1 MDLYSY
7 VSIESFVRGCKESK
21 TPGTFTLHVPNLL
34 YAKSDEIIGY
44 GLSLLRRS
52 IVLHEEQKGIGPE
65 LSKQNIP
72 FFRENRR
79 MLIGPEVEM
88 YALSLYQN
96 LEIPSGVKEKDTSC
110 LRLTFDYGAL
120 GEYSLSEEK
129 YLLRC
134 KYNEEEN
141 LNAFVSQMRREY
153 DKFFYDEEHTGFKRD
168 SRFFSMLCN
177 ACLDILCQSALI
189 SDHTHAHMIFLRRLD
204 TGLHIIAQQC
214 HQCIHFIL
222 AALPVLR
229 GKSIDRQVFNPH
241 IICFFTDSL
250 HIFCPLDMSVITG
263 HSFCLC
269 PPSVAIQNNGY
280 MLRNL
285 HVISSS
291 TFP

>member
-177 ACLDILCQSALI
+177 EAGYDFIAANLVPYVDYAIPFGCLRRIALMNLSENSLTYSAL
-189 SDHTHAHMIFLRRLD
+189 AGFLQSI
-204 TGLHIIAQQC
+204 GLA
-214 HQCIHFIL
+214 
-222 AALPVLR
+222 P
-229 GKSIDRQVFNPH
+229 DRY
-241 IICFFTDSL
+241 L
-250 HIFCPLDMSVITG
+250 EG
-263 HSFCLC
+263 
-269 PPSVAIQNNGY
+269 
-280 MLRNL
+280 MLEE
-285 HVISSS
+285 
-291 TFP
+291 

>member
-34 YAKSDEIIGY
+34 YAKSDEVIGY

-134 KYNEEEN
+134 K
-141 LNAFVSQMRREY
+141 
-153 DKFFYDEEHTGFKRD
+153 FKRD

-177 ACLDILCQSALI
+177 ACLEVREPRWVSEQEWRLVQFCDPVEAEYDFIGANLVPYVDYAIPFGCLRRIALVNLSENSLTYSAL
-189 SDHTHAHMIFLRRLD
+189 AGFLQSI
-204 TGLHIIAQQC
+204 GLA
-214 HQCIHFIL
+214 
-222 AALPVLR
+222 P
-229 GKSIDRQVFNPH
+229 DRY
-241 IICFFTDSL
+241 L
-250 HIFCPLDMSVITG
+250 EG
-263 HSFCLC
+263 
-269 PPSVAIQNNGY
+269 
-280 MLRNL
+280 MLEE
-285 HVISSS
+285 
-291 TFP
+291 

>member
-34 YAKSDEIIGY
+34 YAKSDEVIGY

-141 LNAFVSQMRREY
+141 LNAFVSQMRRNMTNS
-153 DKFFYDEEHTGFKRD
+153 F
-168 SRFFSMLCN
+168 M
-177 ACLDILCQSALI
+177 
-189 SDHTHAHMIFLRRLD
+189 M
-204 TGLHIIAQQC
+204 
-214 HQCIHFIL
+214 
-222 AALPVLR
+222 
-229 GKSIDRQVFNPH
+229 KSIPGSSGIHVSSR
-241 IICFFTDSL
+241 CFAML
-250 HIFCPLDMSVITG
+250 AWKCGNLVGPLNRNGGLYNFVI
-263 HSFCLC
+263 
-269 PPSVAIQNNGY
+269 
-280 MLRNL
+280 R
-285 HVISSS
+285 
-291 TFP
+291 

>member
-34 YAKSDEIIGY
+34 YAKSDEVIGY

-96 LEIPSGVKEKDTSC
+96 LEIPSSVKEKDTSC
-110 LRLTFDYGAL
+110 LRLTFDYEAL

-141 LNAFVSQMRREY
+141 LNVFVSQMKWEY

-177 ACLDILCQSALI
+177 ACLEVREPRWEYDFIGANLVPYVDYAIPFGCLRRIALVNLSENSLTYSAL
-189 SDHTHAHMIFLRRLD
+189 AGFLQSI
-204 TGLHIIAQQC
+204 GLA
-214 HQCIHFIL
+214 
-222 AALPVLR
+222 P
-229 GKSIDRQVFNPH
+229 DRY
-241 IICFFTDSL
+241 L
-250 HIFCPLDMSVITG
+250 EG
-263 HSFCLC
+263 
-269 PPSVAIQNNGY
+269 
-280 MLRNL
+280 MLEE
-285 HVISSS
+285 
-291 TFP
+291 

>member
-34 YAKSDEIIGY
+34 YAKSDEVIGY

-110 LRLTFDYGAL
+110 VMCHVENELKKQHKAAIITLDSNDLITSY
-120 GEYSLSEEK
+120 EEK
-129 YLLRC
+129 P
-134 KYNEEEN
+134 KEPKGN
-141 LNAFVSQMRREY
+141 LAVPPFYCYRACDVKRIQEALDNGCGYDAPGSFAAWLSKQTPMHAYVMPGKRYDIGDINSYEY
-153 DKFFYDEEHTGFKRD
+153 VKSVF
-168 SRFFSMLCN
+168 SR
-177 ACLDILCQSALI
+177 
-189 SDHTHAHMIFLRRLD
+189 
-204 TGLHIIAQQC
+204 
-214 HQCIHFIL
+214 
-222 AALPVLR
+222 
-229 GKSIDRQVFNPH
+229 
-241 IICFFTDSL
+241 
-250 HIFCPLDMSVITG
+250 
-263 HSFCLC
+263 
-269 PPSVAIQNNGY
+269 
-280 MLRNL
+280 
-285 HVISSS
+285 
-291 TFP
+291 

>member
-96 LEIPSGVKEKDTSC
+96 LEIPSSVKEKDTSC

-177 ACLDILCQSALI
+177 ACLEVREPCWASEQEWRLVQFCDPVEAGYDFIGANLVPYVDYAIPFGCLRRIALVNLSENSLTYSAL
-189 SDHTHAHMIFLRRLD
+189 AGFLQSI
-204 TGLHIIAQQC
+204 GLA
-214 HQCIHFIL
+214 
-222 AALPVLR
+222 P
-229 GKSIDRQVFNPH
+229 DRY
-241 IICFFTDSL
+241 L
-250 HIFCPLDMSVITG
+250 EG
-263 HSFCLC
+263 
-269 PPSVAIQNNGY
+269 
-280 MLRNL
+280 MLEE
-285 HVISSS
+285 
-291 TFP
+291 

>member
-153 DKFFYDEEHTGFKRD
+153 DKFFYTI
-168 SRFFSMLCN
+168 SRTCIPRYITSGTDP
-177 ACLDILCQSALI
+177 AEIP
-189 SDHTHAHMIFLRRLD
+189 
-204 TGLHIIAQQC
+204 GIIEA
-214 HQCIHFIL
+214 
-222 AALPVLR
+222 R
-229 GKSIDRQVFNPH
+229 DRQAAGPTAPAKGLTLIKMEYPEHPEF
-241 IICFFTDSL
+241 
-250 HIFCPLDMSVITG
+250 PL
-263 HSFCLC
+263 
-269 PPSVAIQNNGY
+269 Q
-280 MLRNL
+280 
-285 HVISSS
+285 
-291 TFP
+291 